1 MPSDM
6 LSHMYAIP
14 TAFVSAMFVVFGLY
28 VVITQG
34 VTRLSMPFLMMCV
47 TTFAWQGTWT
57 LLFQTDSPQIAAVL
71 VRVGYL
77 FILFLP
83 TTFYHFVTEVSARR
97 REQPYL
103 LASYGL
109 CVVLAGLLPGHEV
122 IAGYRQFFFGYYPEA
137 GPLHP
142 LHVAQTVLLSA
153 RSAQLL
159 IAARKAAGGE
169 ARRRLELC
177 LASLGLYS
185 FAAVDYAVNYGYPF
199 YPPGV
204 LFIALSLG
212 LLAITIVRYHLI
224 HPYALAATIAHE
236 IATPL
241 ATIGMHADEIASVWT
256 HVFDGYRMA
265 VAHGLYA
272 DGDHG
277 GQSERI
283 SQLAASIRRE
293 VSGTSAMVE
302 MALAS
307 FTLDRMDRSRFVPHA
322 VEHCVTT
329 ALERY
334 PFRSDER
341 ARITVLPIDATLRF
355 SGSDTLLVFVLFNLL
370 KNAFHAIRVSGAG
383 DITISAVA
391 EQDFCVLRF
400 RDTGPGIAPDVLP
413 HIFDAFFS
421 TKRHGSGA
429 GMGLAFCRRAT
440 EMLGGTIE
448 CQSTR
453 GSHTTFIVRLPAP
466 GTPADRALRE
476 PPVRARR
483 RLQSIRAR

>member
-1 MPSDM
+1 
-6 LSHMYAIP
+6 MYAIP
-14 TAFVSAMFVVFGLY
+14 TAFVSALFVVFGLY
-28 VVITQG
+28 VLITQG
-34 VTRLSMPFLMMCV
+34 VTRLSAPFLLMCAA
-47 TTFAWQGTWT
+47 TFAWQGTWT
-57 LLFQTDSPQIAAVL
+57 LLFQTENAQIAGVL

-83 TTFYHFVTEVSARR
+83 TTFYHFVTEVAARR
-97 REQPYL
+97 REQPLL
-103 LASYGL
+103 LASYGVCL
-109 CVVLAGLLPGHEV
+109 VLAVLLPGDEV
-122 IAGYRQFFFGYYPEA
+122 VAGYRRFFFGYYPIA

-142 LHVAQTVLLSA
+142 LHVVQTVLLAA
-153 RSAQLL
+153 RSGQLL
-159 IAARKAAGGE
+159 LAARKKAGGE
-169 ARRRLELC
+169 ARWRLNLC
-177 LASLGLYS
+177 FASLCLYS
-185 FAAVDYAVNYGYPF
+185 FAAVDYAVNYGYAF

-256 HVFDGYRMA
+256 HVFKGYRLA
-265 VAHGLYA
+265 VTHGLY
-272 DGDHG
+272 DDQVHS

-283 SQLAASIRRE
+283 SQLATAIRRE

-307 FTLDRMDRSRFVPHA
+307 FTLDRLDRSRFSPHSMQQ
-322 VEHCVTT
+322 CVAS

-334 PFRSDER
+334 PFRGDER
-341 ARITVLPIDATLRF
+341 ARVTVVPIDGATCF
-355 SGSDTLLVFVLFNLL
+355 SGSDTLVVFVLFNLL
-370 KNAFHAIRVSGAG
+370 KNALHAIRVGG
-383 DITISAVA
+383 DGHIAISAVQ

-421 TKRHGSGA
+421 TKLHGSGA
-429 GMGLAFCRRAT
+429 GMGLAFCRRAA
-440 EMLGGTIE
+440 ELLGGSIE
-448 CQSTR
+448 CSSMR
-453 GSHTTFIVRLPAP
+453 GAHTIFTVRLPVP
-466 GTPADRALRE
+466 GTTADRALRE
-476 PPVRARR
+476 PPARSRR
-483 RLQSIRAR
+483 RR